1 MNLQKS
7 AAVLF
12 AVAALAVVGFQLA
25 LAAGAPWGRFA
36 MGGAYPGQFP
46 PPLRVGAVV
55 QAALIALF
63 AAVVLSTAGL
73 AFESIARR
81 APWAIWV
88 VVAFSAV
95 SLVLNLITRS
105 SGERAIW
112 APVAV
117 VMLVT
122 SVVVALT

>member
-1 MNLQKS
+1 M
-7 AAVLF
+7 
-12 AVAALAVVGFQLA
+12 
-25 LAAGAPWGRFA
+25 
-36 MGGAYPGQFP
+36 
-46 PPLRVGAVV
+46 V